1 MNERSRLVPVPPP
14 IAPQDVLRI
23 AREDCEE
30 YQQLAFESASAGAHI
45 FSALAMTVMA
55 LAEAG
60 NKQAAHD
67 AIYSMVAWCEKYNQ
81 QQTSTRVTSRP
92 EVEKEVARLK
102 EWLREVY
109 RLMEPLQDE
118 KNDIDDLQQQ
128 DTQSARC
135 AALQRSISELAT
147 LAEPIEK
154 KVAKLEHYLFSLVV
168 VEHGVSEELLEKPLP
183 TLPDSVG
190 IKATDVSMSNEL
202 MSAPVTSKVKTEV
215 SGNRVRDLNALAS
228 AHDLLAIQ
236 VMVFSLFDLFGP
248 WNALFAGKQRS
259 LMRVLQTA
267 DDLGILASYGW
278 TATARDALKGTHWG
292 KDATNVATFLKY
304 AGNVSGNTLFV
315 RNDRTLPWDVRSLFT
330 EKEVEQFLATMKAP
344 ALKRA

>member
-1 MNERSRLVPVPPP
+1 MNEKSRLVPVPPP

-30 YQQLAFESASAGAHI
+30 YQQLAFESASAGARI

-81 QQTSTRVTSRP
+81 QQTSTPMTSRP

-102 EWLREVY
+102 GWLREVY

-128 DTQSARC
+128 DTQSVRC

-147 LAEPIEK
+147 LAEPVEK
-154 KVAKLEHYLFSLVV
+154 KVAKLEHYLSSLVV
-168 VEHGVSEELLEKPLP
+168 VERGVSEELLEKPLP
-183 TLPDSVG
+183 PLPDSVG
-190 IKATDVSMSNEL
+190 IKATDVSMSSEL
-202 MSAPVTSKVKTEV
+202 VSPTVTFKVKTEV

-228 AHDLLAIQ
+228 VHDLLTIQ
-236 VMVFSLFDLFGP
+236 VMVFSLFDLLGS
-248 WNALFAGKQRS
+248 WNMETGGKNRGLLRALE
-259 LMRVLQTA
+259 TA
-267 DDLGILASYGW
+267 DDLGILQSYGW
-278 TATARDALKGTHWG
+278 TATARNTLKGTHWG
-292 KDATNVATFLKY
+292 KENAEIAKFLGY
-304 AGNVSGNTLFV
+304 RGSLHGQVTFV
-315 RNDRTLPWDVRSLFT
+315 RNDKPLPWDARSLFT
-330 EKEVEQFLATMKAP
+330 EQEIGQFIASMKAP
-344 ALKRA
+344 SQKRG

>member
-1 MNERSRLVPVPPP
+1 MNEKSRLVPVPPP

-30 YQQLAFESASAGAHI
+30 YQQLAFESASTGARI
-45 FSALAMTVMA
+45 FSALTTTVMA

-67 AIYSMVAWCEKYNQ
+67 AIYSMVAWCEKYDQ
-81 QQTSTRVTSRP
+81 QQLLTSVTSRP
-92 EVEKEVARLK
+92 EVEREVARLK

-128 DTQSARC
+128 DTLSNRC

-154 KVAKLEHYLFSLVV
+154 KVAKLEHYLSSLVV
-168 VEHGVSEELLEKPLP
+168 VERGISGELLEKPLP
-183 TLPDSVG
+183 SLSDSVG
-190 IKATDVSMSNEL
+190 IKTTDISMSGEL
-202 MSAPVTSKVKTEV
+202 VSAPVTFKVKTEV
-215 SGNRVRDLNALAS
+215 SGDRVRDLNALAS
-228 AHDLLAIQ
+228 DHGLLAIQ
-236 VMVFSLFDLFGP
+236 IMVFSLFDLFGP

-259 LMRVLQTA
+259 LMRVLQTS
-267 DDLGILASYGW
+267 DDLGILESYGW
-278 TATARDALKGTHWG
+278 TTTARDALKGTHWG
-292 KDATNVATFLKY
+292 KDAANVATFLKY

-315 RNDRTLPWDVRSLFT
+315 RNGRTLPWDARSLFT
-330 EKEVEQFLATMKAP
+330 EKEVEQFLATMKATVP
-344 ALKRA
+344 KRA